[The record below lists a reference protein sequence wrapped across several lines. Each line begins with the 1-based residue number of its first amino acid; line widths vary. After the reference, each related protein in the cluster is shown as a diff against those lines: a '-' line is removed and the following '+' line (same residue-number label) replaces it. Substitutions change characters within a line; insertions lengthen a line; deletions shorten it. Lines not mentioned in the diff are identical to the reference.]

1 MHKKAPRQVIN
12 SKKIL
17 LLLIKNSLISIILI
31 LFMTSP
37 LFGQSEDEKR
47 FALRTAFVVNALTYN
62 LDKQNSVGFHF
73 GQIPP
78 TKINLN
84 NVETLEKN
92 FYGLNYAYGF
102 DCINCDS
109 YFVVAILNNGSSII
123 ITDDGSTYTYSGWG
137 LSLVGGYS
145 WYFENDI
152 SVILG
157 TGPSYSSESRESENI
172 KSDNGFGTDADERM
186 EKIRFLPLVPFFL
199 IGYSF

>member
-1 MHKKAPRQVIN
+1 M
-12 SKKIL
+12 
-17 LLLIKNSLISIILI
+17 KNFLISIILI
-31 LFMTSP
+31 LFMSSP
-37 LFGQSEDEKR
+37 LFGQSDDEKR
-47 FALRTAFVVNALTYN
+47 FAFRTALVVNALTYN
-62 LDKQNSVGFHF
+62 LDKRNSVGFHF

-78 TKINLN
+78 TEINLN

-109 YFVVAILNNGSSII
+109 YFVVTILNNGSSII
-123 ITDDGSTYTYSGWG
+123 TTDDGSTYTYSGWG
-137 LSLVGGYS
+137 LSIIGGYS

-152 SVILG
+152 SLILG
-157 TGPSYSSESRESENI
+157 TGPSYSNENRESENI

-186 EKIRFLPLVPFFL
+186 EKIHFLPLIPFFL

>member
-1 MHKKAPRQVIN
+1 M
-12 SKKIL
+12 
-17 LLLIKNSLISIILI
+17 KNFLISIILI
-31 LFMTSP
+31 LFTSSP
-37 LFGQSEDEKR
+37 LFGQSDDEKR
-47 FALRTAFVVNALTYN
+47 FAFRTALVVNALTYN
-62 LDKQNSVGFHF
+62 LDKRNAVGFHF

-78 TKINLN
+78 TEINLN

-109 YFVVAILNNGSSII
+109 YFIVTILNNGSSII
-123 ITDDGSTYTYSGWG
+123 TTDDGSTYTYSGWG
-137 LSLVGGYS
+137 LSIVGGYS

-157 TGPSYSSESRESENI
+157 TGPSYSNENRESENI